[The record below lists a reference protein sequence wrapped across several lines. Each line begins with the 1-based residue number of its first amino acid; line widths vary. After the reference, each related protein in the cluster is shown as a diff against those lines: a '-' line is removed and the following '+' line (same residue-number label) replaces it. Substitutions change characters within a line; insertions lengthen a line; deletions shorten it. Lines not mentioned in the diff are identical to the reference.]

1 MKEFI
6 KNIIKSLL
14 TKNMERDHLEDVVV
28 EGKVILKRFLRKCDW
43 RS

>member
-1 MKEFI
+1 VKEFI